1 MARNEKKQRPYL
13 FVEAVGR
20 ALLATRMAL
29 AADGLAGQRFEWALL
44 LRTDP
49 FVVVAVR
56 TGLGLLEAA
65 LLQYIQ
71 TGFSALKYRLG
82 D

>member
-1 MARNEKKQRPYL
+1 M
-13 FVEAVGR
+13 EAVGR